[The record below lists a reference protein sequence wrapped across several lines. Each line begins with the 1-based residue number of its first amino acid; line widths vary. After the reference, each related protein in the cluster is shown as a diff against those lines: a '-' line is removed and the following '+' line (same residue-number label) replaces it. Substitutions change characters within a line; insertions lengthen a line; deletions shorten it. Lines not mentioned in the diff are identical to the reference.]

1 MKKLINWF
9 NLVRSKLNSR
19 LNIALV
25 IALILVLGGAGWA
38 ISNFLKPVKVV
49 LPIEEIELSFDAN
62 GPYAILEPRRD
73 GNAIVLNIKRV
84 AGYEKITYE
93 LAYQSQLNSDEKGE
107 GTEANSVERGVQG
120 EINEFDSSKSEYSQE
135 ILFGTCSKGDTFST
149 LHCVFDKGVEF
160 GTLTLKIYEKPT
172 KDSRTQKVYRFVTP
186 WRMQKPDVALGKI
199 FSADNHFGYKTT
211 ATRQDLANIGYT
223 IVHDLSGA
231 PKLDEGKSFV
241 GKVYA
246 LNVSAAKKFPGGVV
260 SIEMAE
266 NIPSGVSIA
275 QYVVDKDSWELLKSE
290 INKSTITAPASSS
303 GLFAVVNRK

>member
-1 MKKLINWF
+1 MKKLISWF
-9 NLVRSKLNSR
+9 NLVKARLNSR

-25 IALILVLGGAGWA
+25 GVLLVVLVGGGLA
-38 ISNFLKPVKVV
+38 ISNFVKPTNVV
-49 LPIEEIELSFDAN
+49 LPLEEIELSFDAN

-73 GNAIVLNIKRV
+73 GNAIILNIKRV

-93 LAYQSQLNSDEKGE
+93 LAYQSELNSDERGDGAE
-107 GTEANSVERGVQG
+107 TNSVERGVQG
-120 EINEFDSSKSEYSQE
+120 EIKDVDSAKSEYSQE

-172 KDSRTQKVYRFVTP
+172 KESRTQKVYKFVTP

-199 FSADNHFGYKTT
+199 FSVDNHFGYKTT

-231 PKLDEGKSFV
+231 PKLDESKAFV

-246 LNVSAAKKFPGGVV
+246 LNVPTAKKFPNGVV
-260 SIEMAE
+260 SIEMADD
-266 NIPSGVSIA
+266 IPTGATIA
-275 QYVVDKDSWELLKSE
+275 QYSPDKDSWGLLKSE
-290 INKSTITAPASSS
+290 VNKATIQAQASSS
-303 GLFAVVNRK
+303 GLFAVVNNK